1 MSINK
6 KLNTMKTLDDI
17 FDILGEDDINID
29 LYHEDEKL
37 CGYELNTYTNGGVN
51 QIIFLDFRDKGNPK
65 NADNFI
71 KSFSDYI
78 DSIDID
84 EEIELN
90 RQDKSYKANFT
101 LRQSLKDFEG
111 WKKGLE
117 KTLKKIR

>member
-1 MSINK
+1 
-6 KLNTMKTLDDI
+6 MKTLDEI
-17 FDILGEDDINID
+17 FDIFGEDDINID

-65 NADNFI
+65 NADDFI

-84 EEIELN
+84 DEIELN